1 MNRKYVII
9 EEPIQARTTDVIA
22 EAYEKGFQNG
32 YYKILFETESLEEAR
47 RELAKYTI
55 TVHRVENF
63 YNVKRYEALLTY
75 IEALDWNED
84 IEEWEGDLDSL
95 EFAEIINKEDDNKDE
110 E

>member
-32 YYKILFETESLEEAR
+32 YYKVLFETESLEKAR
-47 RELAKYTI
+47 KILAENSI
-55 TVHRVENF
+55 TVSSFRAACG
-63 YNVKRYEALLTY
+63 KRYEAYLIY

-84 IEEWEGDLDSL
+84 IEEWEADLDSL
-95 EFAEIINKEDDNKDE
+95 EFAEVVNKEDDNE
-110 E
+110 EE